1 MISFI
6 NKSLFVILLVT
17 YQSAFSQQYEGLEIE
32 KNKVDDNN
40 TVYTYGKEFV
50 YSITIIK
57 DGKRLYLSK
66 NDLNDF
72 KLTDDPD
79 SLRIS
84 EVHLNVIKAGASKRT
99 NKNQT
104 EIYYSYEPNPKY
116 ISATGIVENE
126 NNVWLH
132 PPRSGFFK
140 SLETCPFP
148 YIKLK
153 KPIGYQWKDGMK
165 IGEQWSNKMWGEWK
179 GTLSLQYEYQLI
191 GEEKIATKMG
201 ESYCIVIES
210 KASTTIGTTKLK
222 AHYSDQY
229 GFVILYYT
237 LSNGIEII
245 LNLEKISARTVMS
258 DEKDFFHHK
267 N

>member
-6 NKSLFVILLVT
+6 NKSLLVILLVI

-50 YSITIIK
+50 YSITITK
-57 DGKRLYLSK
+57 EGKRLHLSK

-72 KLTDDPD
+72 KLTENPD

-84 EVHLNVIKAGASKRT
+84 EVHLNIIKADASKRT

-165 IGEQWSNKMWGEWK
+165 IGEQWSNKIWGEWK

-191 GEEKIATKMG
+191 GEEKISTKMG
-201 ESYCIVIES
+201 EINCIIIES
-210 KASTTIGTTKLK
+210 KASSVIGINKLN
-222 AHYSDQY
+222 AYYNDQH
-229 GFVILYYT
+229 GFVILHYT
-237 LSNGIEII
+237 FSNGVEIR
-245 LNLEKISARTVMS
+245 LNLEKIGTRTVIT
-258 DEKDFFHHK
+258 DAKDFFQDK